1 MGGFTGDVRLLL
13 FELLLG
19 VLGDDG
25 AVLGG
30 DGEEF
35 CRGLEDWS
43 CCSVLFV
50 GVSCD
55 VWDTLVGVMGGGRLA
70 GTGL

>member
-13 FELLLG
+13 FELLLLG

-25 AVLGG
+25 
-30 DGEEF
+30 EF